1 MPFHE
6 PMSQVV
12 DSSLRALS
20 ASPTQAL
27 GYPSAGLQTSMRV
40 TASVAQ
46 RAAILPFSRLDVE
59 TFDAQSGQRFRNGF
73 EGPDRLS

>member
-1 MPFHE
+1 
-6 PMSQVV
+6 
-12 DSSLRALS
+12 
-20 ASPTQAL
+20 
-27 GYPSAGLQTSMRV
+27 MRV

-46 RAAILPFSRLDVE
+46 CAAILPFSRLDVE